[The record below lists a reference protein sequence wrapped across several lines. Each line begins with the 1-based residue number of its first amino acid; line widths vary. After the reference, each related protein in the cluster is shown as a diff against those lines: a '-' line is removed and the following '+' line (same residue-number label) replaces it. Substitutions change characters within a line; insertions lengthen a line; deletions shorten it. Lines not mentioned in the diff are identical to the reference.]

1 MSTVRKNK
9 ITVPL
14 NSDAWNL
21 VPDLTTMADTT
32 NVPIK
37 VASAAERDAL
47 ASPQNGD
54 KVIRTDLA
62 GQPFETYD
70 SASTSW
76 QPHGMQIDY
85 ASSTYNDGT
94 WNMTVCKFTRLRVG
108 LFGIVVVDCVIS
120 LPAATLPANT
130 ATPTSLA
137 GVVPAGY
144 RLVTGASLP
153 METSTTANSG
163 VGQGVHVGFKSDG
176 SFLIRSAGAGFTL
189 TAGSTMTWHTAWRW
203 DGVL

>member
-1 MSTVRKNK
+1 MPQTRPNK
-9 ITVPL
+9 AIVPI
-14 NSDAWNL
+14 NSDAYNL
-21 VPDLTTMADTT
+21 TTHLATMADSLT
-32 NVPIK
+32 VPVK

-47 ASPQNGD
+47 PSPQNGD

-76 QPHGMQIDY
+76 QPHGLVIDY

-94 WNMTVCKFTRLRVG
+94 WNLTVTKFTRLRVG
-108 LFGIVVVDCVIS
+108 TFGIVVVDCVIS
-120 LPAATLPANT
+120 LPGVSIPANT
-130 ATPTSLA
+130 ATPTTLA

-153 METSTTANSG
+153 LETSTTANSG
-163 VGQGVHVGFKSDG
+163 VGQGVHVGFKADG
-176 SFLIRSAGAGFTL
+176 SFLIRSAGSSFTL